1 LEFGNWDLIRFY
13 LIDWCF
19 VGAKGRRKMGFR
31 YTMIGAAICIF
42 IFYLGL
48 ILSLFY
54 FVGGKGFWEAL
65 VNPYTLFSIQ
75 LSLIAATVA
84 TFFAV
89 IIGLP
94 SAYALSRFEFRGKR
108 ILDTFL
114 EIPMIVSPIALGA
127 SFLVFFNTP
136 LGELIQNKGIFFVF
150 EVPGVILAQ
159 FASIAGLATR
169 LMKAS
174 LDEISPRY
182 EAVARS
188 LGSSSWQA
196 FYRVTLPLSFK
207 GLLASVILSWAKA
220 FGEFGATVTL
230 AGAMPGKTETMPIA
244 IFTALASAN
253 IDKAIVLILILVFFG
268 LATLYS
274 VRLTGKR
281 FRYD

>member
-1 LEFGNWDLIRFY
+1 
-13 LIDWCF
+13 
-19 VGAKGRRKMGFR
+19 MSFR
-31 YTMIGAAICIF
+31 YTMIGAAVSIF

-54 FVGGKGFWEAL
+54 FVSGKGFLEAL
-65 VNPYTLFSIQ
+65 THPYTLFSIR
-75 LSLIAATVA
+75 LSLTAATLA

-89 IIGLP
+89 LIGLP
-94 SAYALSRFEFRGKR
+94 SAYALSRFEFVGKR

-114 EIPMIVSPIALGA
+114 EIPLIISPIALGA

-136 LGELIQNKGIFFVF
+136 LGELIQTKGFFFVF
-150 EVPGVILAQ
+150 EVPGIILAQ
-159 FASIAGLATR
+159 FATIAGLATR

-188 LGSSSWQA
+188 LGSSPWQA
-196 FYRVTLPLSFK
+196 FYRVTLPLSFR
-207 GLLASVILSWAKA
+207 GLLGSVILSWAKA

-253 IDKAIVLILILVFFG
+253 IDKAIVLILILLAFG
-268 LATLYS
+268 LLTLYC

-281 FRYD
+281 YRYD

>member
-1 LEFGNWDLIRFY
+1 
-13 LIDWCF
+13 
-19 VGAKGRRKMGFR
+19 MGFR
-31 YTMIGAAICIF
+31 YTMIGAAVCIF
-42 IFYLGL
+42 IFYGSL

-65 VNPYTLFSIQ
+65 ANPYTLFSIR
-75 LSLIAATVA
+75 LSLIAATIA
-84 TFFAV
+84 TCLAV

-94 SAYALSRFEFRGKR
+94 SAYALSRFEFPGKR
-108 ILDTFL
+108 IVDTFL
-114 EIPMIVSPIALGA
+114 EIPIIMSPIALGA

-136 LGELIQNKGIFFVF
+136 LGELIQNKGVFFVF

-159 FASIAGLATR
+159 FATIAGLATR

-182 EAVARS
+182 ESVARS

-196 FYRVTLPLSFK
+196 FYRVTLPLAYK

-220 FGEFGATVTL
+220 VGEFGATVTL

-244 IFTALASAN
+244 IFTAISSAK
-253 IDKAIVLILILVFFG
+253 IDKAIVLILILVIFG
-268 LATLYS
+268 LLTLYS
-274 VRLTGKR
+274 VRWSGKKY
-281 FRYD
+281 RYD

>member
-1 LEFGNWDLIRFY
+1 MEDH
-13 LIDWCF
+13 
-19 VGAKGRRKMGFR
+19 KEMSFR
-31 YTMIGAAICIF
+31 YTMIGAAVCIF
-42 IFYLGL
+42 IFYFGL

-65 VNPYTLFSIQ
+65 SHPNTLFSIR
-75 LSLIAATVA
+75 LSLIAATLA
-84 TFFAV
+84 TLLAV
-89 IIGLP
+89 LIGLP
-94 SAYALSRFEFRGKR
+94 SAYALSRFEFVGKG

-114 EIPMIVSPIALGA
+114 EIPLIVSPIALGA

-136 LGELIQNKGIFFVF
+136 LGELIQTKGVFFVF
-150 EVPGVILAQ
+150 EVPGIILAQ
-159 FASIAGLATR
+159 FATIAGLATR

-188 LGSSSWQA
+188 LGSSPWQA
-196 FYRVTLPLSFK
+196 FYRVTLPLSFR

-244 IFTALASAN
+244 IFTALASAD
-253 IDKAIVLILILVFFG
+253 IDKAIVLILILVGFG
-268 LATLYS
+268 LLTLYG
-274 VRLTGKR
+274 VRLTGKKY
-281 FRYD
+281 RYD

>member
-1 LEFGNWDLIRFY
+1 MEDNE
-13 LIDWCF
+13 
-19 VGAKGRRKMGFR
+19 KMNFR
-31 YTMIGAAICIF
+31 YTMIGAAAGIF

-54 FVGGKGFWEAL
+54 FVGGKGFWEAFL
-65 VNPYTLFSIQ
+65 NPYTLFSIQ
-75 LSLIAATVA
+75 LSLTAATLA

-94 SAYALSRFEFRGKR
+94 SAYALSRFDFKGKN
-108 ILDTFL
+108 IMDTFL

-136 LGELIQNKGIFFVF
+136 LGELIQNKGILFVF
-150 EVPGVILAQ
+150 EVPGIILAQ
-159 FASIAGLATR
+159 FATIAGLTTR

-188 LGSSSWQA
+188 LGSSPWQA
-196 FYRVTLPLSFK
+196 FYRVTLPLSFR
-207 GLLASVILSWAKA
+207 GLLASVILAWAKA

-253 IDKAIVLILILVFFG
+253 IEKAIVLILILMGFG
-268 LATLYS
+268 LLTLYG

-281 FRYD
+281 YRYD

>member
-1 LEFGNWDLIRFY
+1 MEDHK
-13 LIDWCF
+13 
-19 VGAKGRRKMGFR
+19 AMSFR
-31 YTMIGAAICIF
+31 YTMIGAAVGIF

-65 VNPYTLFSIQ
+65 SHPNTLFSIR
-75 LSLIAATVA
+75 LSLIAATIA

-89 IIGLP
+89 LIGLP
-94 SAYALSRFEFRGKR
+94 SAYALSRFKFVGKG

-114 EIPMIVSPIALGA
+114 EIPMIISPIALGA
-127 SFLVFFNTP
+127 AFLVFFNTP
-136 LGELIQNKGIFFVF
+136 LGELIQTKGIFFVF
-150 EVPGVILAQ
+150 EVPGIILAQ
-159 FASIAGLATR
+159 FATIAGLTTR

-188 LGSSSWQA
+188 LGSSAWQT
-196 FYRVTLPLSFK
+196 FYRVTLPLSFR

-253 IDKAIVLILILVFFG
+253 INKAIVLILILVVFG
-268 LATLYS
+268 LLILYS

-281 FRYD
+281 YRYD

>member
-1 LEFGNWDLIRFY
+1 MR
-13 LIDWCF
+13 
-19 VGAKGRRKMGFR
+19 FR
-31 YTMIGAAICIF
+31 YTMITAALCIF

-54 FVGGKGFWEAL
+54 FIGGKGFWEA
-65 VNPYTLFSIQ
+65 VSNPYTLFSIR
-75 LSLIAATVA
+75 LSLISATVA
-84 TFFAV
+84 TFLAV

-94 SAYALSRFEFRGKR
+94 SAYALSRFEFFGKR

-114 EIPMIVSPIALGA
+114 EIPMIISPIALGA

-136 LGELIQNKGIFFVF
+136 LGGLIQNRGIFFVF
-150 EVPGVILAQ
+150 EVPGIILAQ
-159 FASIAGLATR
+159 FATIAGLAIR

-188 LGSSSWQA
+188 LGSSPWQA
-196 FYRVTLPLSFK
+196 FYRISLPLAFR

-253 IDKAIVLILILVFFG
+253 IDKAIVLILILVAFG
-268 LATLYS
+268 LLTLYT

>member
-1 LEFGNWDLIRFY
+1 MEDHEE
-13 LIDWCF
+13 
-19 VGAKGRRKMGFR
+19 MSFR
-31 YTMIGAAICIF
+31 YTMIGAAVGIF

-48 ILSLFY
+48 IISLFY

-65 VNPYTLFSIQ
+65 SHPNTLFSIR
-75 LSLIAATVA
+75 LSLIAATIA

-89 IIGLP
+89 LIGLP
-94 SAYALSRFEFRGKR
+94 SAYALSRFKFVGKG

-114 EIPMIVSPIALGA
+114 EIPMIISPIALGA
-127 SFLVFFNTP
+127 AFLVFFNTP
-136 LGELIQNKGIFFVF
+136 LGELIQTKGIFFVF
-150 EVPGVILAQ
+150 EVPGIILAQ
-159 FASIAGLATR
+159 FATIAGLTTR

-188 LGSSSWQA
+188 LGSSPWQT
-196 FYRVTLPLSFK
+196 FYRVTLPLSFR

-253 IDKAIVLILILVFFG
+253 INKAIVLILILVVFG
-268 LATLYS
+268 LLILYS

-281 FRYD
+281 YRYD

>member
-1 LEFGNWDLIRFY
+1 MEGKRIEGDEE
-13 LIDWCF
+13 
-19 VGAKGRRKMGFR
+19 MSFR
-31 YTMIGAAICIF
+31 NTMIGAAICIF
-42 IFYLGL
+42 VFYLGL

-54 FVGGKGFWEAL
+54 FVGGKGFWEAV
-65 VNPYTLFSIQ
+65 VNPYTLFSIR

-94 SAYALSRFEFRGKR
+94 SAYALSRFEFVGKR
-108 ILDTFL
+108 IVDTFL

-136 LGELIQNKGIFFVF
+136 LGDLVQTKGLFFVF
-150 EVPGVILAQ
+150 EVPGIILAQ
-159 FASIAGLATR
+159 FASVAGLATR

-188 LGSSSWQA
+188 LGSSPWQA
-196 FYRVTLPLSFK
+196 FYRVTLPLSYK
-207 GLLASVILSWAKA
+207 GLLASIILSWAKA
-220 FGEFGATVTL
+220 VGEFGATVTL

-253 IDKAIVLILILVFFG
+253 IDKAVVLILILVAFG
-268 LATLYS
+268 LLTLYS
-274 VRLTGKR
+274 VRLIGKR
-281 FRYD
+281 YRYD

>member
-1 LEFGNWDLIRFY
+1 
-13 LIDWCF
+13 
-19 VGAKGRRKMGFR
+19 MSFR
-31 YTMIGAAICIF
+31 YTMIGAALGIF

-54 FVGGKGFWEAL
+54 FIGGKEFWEVL
-65 VNPYTLFSIQ
+65 TNPYTLFSIR
-75 LSLIAATVA
+75 LSLFAATIA
-84 TFFAV
+84 TCFAV

-94 SAYALSRFEFRGKR
+94 SAYALSRFEFPGKR

-136 LGELIQNKGIFFVF
+136 FGQLIQNKGIFFVF
-150 EVPGVILAQ
+150 EIPGIILAQ
-159 FASIAGLATR
+159 FATIAGLATR

-188 LGSSSWQA
+188 LGSSPWQA
-196 FYRVTLPLSFK
+196 FYQITLPLSLK
-207 GLLASVILSWAKA
+207 GLIASIILSWAKA
-220 FGEFGATVTL
+220 VGEFGATVTL

-253 IDKAIVLILILVFFG
+253 IEKAVVLVLILVVLGLVM
-268 LATLYS
+268 LYG
-274 VRLTGKR
+274 VRLTGRR

>member
-1 LEFGNWDLIRFY
+1 MN
-13 LIDWCF
+13 
-19 VGAKGRRKMGFR
+19 FR
-31 YTMIGAAICIF
+31 TTMIGTSIF
-42 IFYLGL
+42 IFSFYLGL

-65 VNPYTLFSIQ
+65 INPFTLYSIR
-75 LSLIAATVA
+75 LSLITATIA
-84 TFFAV
+84 TLFA
-89 IIGLP
+89 ILIGLP
-94 SAYALSRFEFRGKR
+94 SAYALSRYEFVGKR
-108 ILDTFL
+108 VIDTFL

-127 SFLVFFNTP
+127 SFLIFFNTP
-136 LGELIQNKGIFFVF
+136 LGELIQEKGILFVF
-150 EVPGVILAQ
+150 EVPGIVLAQ
-159 FASIAGLATR
+159 FATIAGLATR

-196 FYRVTLPLSFK
+196 FYRITLPLAFK

-220 FGEFGATVTL
+220 IGEFGATVTL

-253 IDKAIVLILILVFFG
+253 IEKAIILILTLVFLG
-268 LATLYS
+268 LATLYGI
-274 VRLTGKR
+274 RLTGKVYK
-281 FRYD
+281 YD

>member
-1 LEFGNWDLIRFY
+1 MEGHE
-13 LIDWCF
+13 
-19 VGAKGRRKMGFR
+19 KMTFR
-31 YTMIGAAICIF
+31 YTMIGAAVGIF

-65 VNPYTLFSIQ
+65 SHPNTLFSIR
-75 LSLIAATVA
+75 LSLIAATLA
-84 TFFAV
+84 TFLAV
-89 IIGLP
+89 GIGLP
-94 SAYALSRFEFRGKR
+94 SAYALSRFRFLGKG

-114 EIPMIVSPIALGA
+114 EIPMIISPVALGA
-127 SFLVFFNTP
+127 AFLVFFNTP
-136 LGELIQNKGIFFVF
+136 LGELIQTKGIYFVF
-150 EVPGVILAQ
+150 EVPGIILAQ
-159 FASIAGLATR
+159 FATIAGLTTR

-188 LGSSSWQA
+188 LGSSPWQA
-196 FYRVTLPLSFK
+196 FYRITLPLSFR

-244 IFTALASAN
+244 IFTSLASAN
-253 IDKAIVLILILVFFG
+253 IDRAIVLILILVAFG
-268 LATLYS
+268 LLILYS
-274 VRLTGKR
+274 IRLTGR
-281 FRYD
+281 RVRYD

>member
-1 LEFGNWDLIRFY
+1 MEDHEE
-13 LIDWCF
+13 
-19 VGAKGRRKMGFR
+19 MSFR
-31 YTMIGAAICIF
+31 YTMIGAAVGIF

-65 VNPYTLFSIQ
+65 SHPNTLFSIR
-75 LSLIAATVA
+75 LSLIAATIA

-94 SAYALSRFEFRGKR
+94 SAYALSRFKFVGKG

-114 EIPMIVSPIALGA
+114 EIPMIISPIALGA
-127 SFLVFFNTP
+127 AFLVFFNTP
-136 LGELIQNKGIFFVF
+136 LGELIQTKGIFFVF
-150 EVPGVILAQ
+150 EVPGIILAQ
-159 FASIAGLATR
+159 FATIAGLTTR

-188 LGSSSWQA
+188 LGSSPWQT
-196 FYRVTLPLSFK
+196 FYRVTLPLSFR

-253 IDKAIVLILILVFFG
+253 INKAIVLILILVVFG
-268 LATLYS
+268 LLILYS

-281 FRYD
+281 YRYD

>member
-1 LEFGNWDLIRFY
+1 MEDHEE
-13 LIDWCF
+13 
-19 VGAKGRRKMGFR
+19 MSFR
-31 YTMIGAAICIF
+31 YTMIGAAVGIF

-65 VNPYTLFSIQ
+65 SHPNTLFSIR
-75 LSLIAATVA
+75 LSLIAATIA

-89 IIGLP
+89 LIGLP
-94 SAYALSRFEFRGKR
+94 SAYALSRFKFVGKG

-114 EIPMIVSPIALGA
+114 EIPMIISPIALGA
-127 SFLVFFNTP
+127 AFLVFFNTP
-136 LGELIQNKGIFFVF
+136 LGELIQTKGIFFVF
-150 EVPGVILAQ
+150 EVPGIILAQ
-159 FASIAGLATR
+159 FATIAGLTTR

-188 LGSSSWQA
+188 LGSSAWQT
-196 FYRVTLPLSFK
+196 FYRVTLPLSFR

-253 IDKAIVLILILVFFG
+253 INKAIVLILILVVFG
-268 LATLYS
+268 LLILYS

-281 FRYD
+281 YRYD

>member
-1 LEFGNWDLIRFY
+1 MEGSEEMN
-13 LIDWCF
+13 
-19 VGAKGRRKMGFR
+19 FR
-31 YTMIGAAICIF
+31 NTMIGAAICIF
-42 IFYLGL
+42 VFYLGL

-54 FVGGKGFWEAL
+54 FVGGKGFWEAF

-150 EVPGVILAQ
+150 EVPGIILAQ
-159 FASIAGLATR
+159 FATIAGLATR

-220 FGEFGATVTL
+220 VGEFGATVTL

-253 IDKAIVLILILVFFG
+253 IDKAIILILILVVFG

>member
-1 LEFGNWDLIRFY
+1 MEDHE
-13 LIDWCF
+13 
-19 VGAKGRRKMGFR
+19 AMSFR
-31 YTMIGAAICIF
+31 YTMIGAAVGIF

-65 VNPYTLFSIQ
+65 SHSNTLFSIR
-75 LSLIAATVA
+75 LSLIAATIA

-89 IIGLP
+89 LIGLP
-94 SAYALSRFEFRGKR
+94 SAYALSRFKFVGKG

-114 EIPMIVSPIALGA
+114 EIPMIISPIALGA
-127 SFLVFFNTP
+127 AFLVFFNTP
-136 LGELIQNKGIFFVF
+136 LGELIQTKGIFFVF
-150 EVPGVILAQ
+150 EVPGIILAQ
-159 FASIAGLATR
+159 FATIAGLTTR

-188 LGSSSWQA
+188 LGSSAWQT
-196 FYRVTLPLSFK
+196 FYRVTLPLSFR

-253 IDKAIVLILILVFFG
+253 INKAIVLILILVVFG
-268 LATLYS
+268 LLILYS

-281 FRYD
+281 YRYD